1 MGARAQE
8 QTITPDLAHPRVHS
22 SSKLHDELTL
32 HTGLTQ
38 GTFGFVELG
47 IGRSVYTQRNVPVG
61 AGYYAGIELR
71 PDRPEVMGVKAGV
84 YMNAF
89 VSLGL
94 QLIAYTAPGGEGTVL
109 RPEIGIGALKGKL
122 TYGYNVGFASVE
134 VPGVNTHMIGF
145 TYDLRLLR
153 LPGDEVRRARR

>member
-1 MGARAQE
+1 
-8 QTITPDLAHPRVHS
+8 
-22 SSKLHDELTL
+22 
-32 HTGLTQ
+32 
-38 GTFGFVELG
+38 
-47 IGRSVYTQRNVPVG
+47 
-61 AGYYAGIELR
+61 
-71 PDRPEVMGVKAGV
+71 MGVKAGV

-94 QLIAYTAPGGEGTVL
+94 QLIAYTAPGGEGPVL

-122 TYGYNVGFASVE
+122 TYAYNVGFSSVE

-153 LPGDEVRRARR
+153 LPRDETRRPPPVR